1 MLMKRIIP
9 CLDVKEG
16 RVVKGVKFQNL
27 RDLGDPVAVAKYY
40 YEQGAD
46 ELVLLDISA
55 TQEGRDTMLD
65 IVERVAEVIY
75 MPFTVGGGIKTL
87 EDAKR
92 LIRAGA
98 DKVSLNSSALQN
110 PQLIQDISR
119 LFGVQATVVAI
130 DAKRAGDSWG
140 VFSHGGTQAVGRDAI
155 EWAKEAVSLGAGEL
169 LVTSMD
175 ADGTK
180 DGYDLELIQR
190 LREVVNV
197 PLIASGGVGT
207 LEHLAE
213 GLEAGA
219 DAALAASIFHE
230 ATYTMPETKDYLK
243 ARGVD
248 VR

>member
-55 TQEGRDTMLD
+55 TQEGRETMLD

-75 MPFTVGGGIKTL
+75 MPFTVGGGIKTI

-110 PQLIQDISR
+110 PQLIQEVSR

-130 DAKRAGDSWG
+130 DAKQTGDSWG
-140 VFSHGGTQAVGRDAI
+140 VFSHGGTQQVGRDAI
-155 EWAKEAVSLGAGEL
+155 EWAQEAVALGAGEL

-180 DGYDLELIQR
+180 DGYDLALIRR

-197 PLIASGGVGT
+197 PIIASGGVGT
-207 LEHLAE
+207 LDHLAE

-230 ATYTMPETKDYLK
+230 ATYTMPETKAYLK
-243 ARGVD
+243 ERGVE

>member
-1 MLMKRIIP
+1 
-9 CLDVKEG
+9 
-16 RVVKGVKFQNL
+16 KGVKFQNL

-55 TQEGRDTMLD
+55 TQEGRETMLD

-75 MPFTVGGGIKTL
+75 MPFTVGGGIKTI

-110 PQLIQDISR
+110 PQLIQEVSR

-130 DAKRAGDSWG
+130 DAKQTGDSWG
-140 VFSHGGTQAVGRDAI
+140 VFSHGGTQPVGRDAI
-155 EWAKEAVSLGAGEL
+155 EWAQEAVALGAGEL

-180 DGYDLELIQR
+180 DGYDLALIRR

-197 PLIASGGVGT
+197 PIIASGGVGT
-207 LEHLAE
+207 LDHLAE

-230 ATYTMPETKDYLK
+230 ATYTMPETKAYLK
-243 ARGVD
+243 ERGVE

>member
-55 TQEGRDTMLD
+55 TQEGRETMLD

-75 MPFTVGGGIKTL
+75 MPFTVGGGIKTI

-110 PQLIQDISR
+110 PQLIQEVSR

-130 DAKRAGDSWG
+130 DAKQTGDSWG
-140 VFSHGGTQAVGRDAI
+140 VFSHGGTQPVGRDVI
-155 EWAKEAVSLGAGEL
+155 EWAQVAVALGAGEL

-180 DGYDLELIQR
+180 DGYDLALIRR

-197 PLIASGGVGT
+197 PIIASGGVGT
-207 LEHLAE
+207 LDHLAE

-230 ATYTMPETKDYLK
+230 ATYTMPETKAYLK
-243 ARGVD
+243 ERGVE

>member
-55 TQEGRDTMLD
+55 TQEGRETMLD

-110 PQLIQDISR
+110 PQLVHDVSQ

-130 DAKRAGDSWG
+130 GAKRTGDSWG
-140 VFSHGGTQAVGRDAI
+140 VFSHGGTQAVGRDVI
-155 EWAKEAVSLGAGEL
+155 EWAQEVVALGAGEL

-190 LREVVNV
+190 LRDVVNV
-197 PLIASGGVGT
+197 PIIASGGVGT

-230 ATYTMPETKDYLK
+230 ATYSMPETKDYLK

>member
-55 TQEGRDTMLD
+55 TQEGRETMLD

-75 MPFTVGGGIKTL
+75 MPFTVGGGIKTI

-110 PQLIQDISR
+110 PQLIQEVSR

-130 DAKRAGDSWG
+130 DAKQTGDSWG
-140 VFSHGGTQAVGRDAI
+140 VFSHGGTQPVGRDAI
-155 EWAKEAVSLGAGEL
+155 EWAQEAVALGAGEL

-180 DGYDLELIQR
+180 DGYDLALIRR

-197 PLIASGGVGT
+197 PIIASGGVGT
-207 LEHLAE
+207 LNHLAE

-230 ATYTMPETKDYLK
+230 ATYTMPETKAYLK
-243 ARGVD
+243 ERGVE

>member
-1 MLMKRIIP
+1 MFMKRIIP

-55 TQEGRDTMLD
+55 TQEGRETMLD

-75 MPFTVGGGIKTL
+75 MPFTVGGGIKTI

-110 PQLIQDISR
+110 PQLIQEVSR

-130 DAKRAGDSWG
+130 DAKQTGDSWG
-140 VFSHGGTQAVGRDAI
+140 VFSHGGTQPVGRDAI
-155 EWAKEAVSLGAGEL
+155 EWAQEAVALGAGEL

-180 DGYDLELIQR
+180 NGYDLALIRR

-197 PLIASGGVGT
+197 PIIASGGVGT
-207 LEHLAE
+207 LDHLAE

-230 ATYTMPETKDYLK
+230 ATYTMPETKAYLK
-243 ARGVD
+243 ERGVE

>member
-55 TQEGRDTMLD
+55 TQEGRETMLD

-75 MPFTVGGGIKTL
+75 MPFTVGGGIKTI

-98 DKVSLNSSALQN
+98 DKVSLNSSAQEV
-110 PQLIQDISR
+110 SR

-130 DAKRAGDSWG
+130 DAKQTGDSWG
-140 VFSHGGTQAVGRDAI
+140 VFSHGGTQPVGRDAI
-155 EWAKEAVSLGAGEL
+155 EWAQEAVALGAGEL

-180 DGYDLELIQR
+180 DGYDLALIRR

-197 PLIASGGVGT
+197 PIIASGGVGT
-207 LEHLAE
+207 LDHLAE

-230 ATYTMPETKDYLK
+230 ATYTMPETKAYLK
-243 ARGVD
+243 ERGVE

>member
-55 TQEGRDTMLD
+55 TQEGRETMLD

-75 MPFTVGGGIKTL
+75 MPFTVGGGIKTI

-110 PQLIQDISR
+110 PQLIQEVSR

-130 DAKRAGDSWG
+130 DAKQTGDSWG
-140 VFSHGGTQAVGRDAI
+140 VFSHGGTQPVGRDAI
-155 EWAKEAVSLGAGEL
+155 EWAQEAVALGAGEL

-175 ADGTK
+175 ADG
-180 DGYDLELIQR
+180 YDLALIRR

-197 PLIASGGVGT
+197 PIIASGGVGT
-207 LEHLAE
+207 LDHLAE

-230 ATYTMPETKDYLK
+230 ATYTMPETKAYLK
-243 ARGVD
+243 ERGVE

>member
-1 MLMKRIIP
+1 MKRIIP

-55 TQEGRDTMLD
+55 TQEGRETMLD

-75 MPFTVGGGIKTL
+75 MPFTVGGGIKTI

-110 PQLIQDISR
+110 PQLIQEVSR

-130 DAKRAGDSWG
+130 DAKQTGDSWG
-140 VFSHGGTQAVGRDAI
+140 VFSHGGTQPVGRDAI
-155 EWAKEAVSLGAGEL
+155 EWAQEAVALGAGEL

-180 DGYDLELIQR
+180 DGYDLALIRR

-197 PLIASGGVGT
+197 PIIASGGVGT
-207 LEHLAE
+207 LDHLAE

-230 ATYTMPETKDYLK
+230 ATYTMPETKAYLK
-243 ARGVD
+243 ERGVE

>member
-27 RDLGDPVAVAKYY
+27 RDLDDPVAVAKYY

-55 TQEGRDTMLD
+55 TQEGRETMLD

-75 MPFTVGGGIKTL
+75 MPFTVGGGIKTI

-110 PQLIQDISR
+110 PQLIQEVSR

-130 DAKRAGDSWG
+130 DAKQTGDSWG
-140 VFSHGGTQAVGRDAI
+140 VFSHGGTQPVGRDAI
-155 EWAKEAVSLGAGEL
+155 EWAQEAVALGAGEL

-180 DGYDLELIQR
+180 DGYDLALIRR

-197 PLIASGGVGT
+197 PIIASGGVGT
-207 LEHLAE
+207 LDHLAE

-230 ATYTMPETKDYLK
+230 ATYTMPETKAYLK
-243 ARGVD
+243 ERGVE

>member
-55 TQEGRDTMLD
+55 TQEGRETMLD

-75 MPFTVGGGIKTL
+75 MPFTVGGGIKTI

-110 PQLIQDISR
+110 PQLIQEVSR

-130 DAKRAGDSWG
+130 DAKQ
-140 VFSHGGTQAVGRDAI
+140 T
-155 EWAKEAVSLGAGEL
+155 
-169 LVTSMD
+169 
-175 ADGTK
+175 
-180 DGYDLELIQR
+180 
-190 LREVVNV
+190 
-197 PLIASGGVGT
+197 
-207 LEHLAE
+207 
-213 GLEAGA
+213 
-219 DAALAASIFHE
+219 
-230 ATYTMPETKDYLK
+230 
-243 ARGVD
+243 
-248 VR
+248 

>member
-55 TQEGRDTMLD
+55 TQEGRETMLD

-75 MPFTVGGGIKTL
+75 MPFTVGGGIKTI

-110 PQLIQDISR
+110 PQLIQEVSR

-130 DAKRAGDSWG
+130 DAKQTGDSWV
-140 VFSHGGTQAVGRDAI
+140 VFSHGGTQPVGRDAI
-155 EWAKEAVSLGAGEL
+155 EWAQEAVALGAGEL

-180 DGYDLELIQR
+180 DGYDLALIRR

-197 PLIASGGVGT
+197 PIIASGGVGT
-207 LEHLAE
+207 LDHLAE

-230 ATYTMPETKDYLK
+230 ATYTMPETKAYLK
-243 ARGVD
+243 ERGVE

>member
-55 TQEGRDTMLD
+55 TQEGRETMLD

-75 MPFTVGGGIKTL
+75 MPFTVGGGIKTI

-110 PQLIQDISR
+110 PQLIQEVSR

-130 DAKRAGDSWG
+130 DAKQTGDSWG
-140 VFSHGGTQAVGRDAI
+140 VFSHGGTQPVGRDVI
-155 EWAKEAVSLGAGEL
+155 EWAQEAVALGAGEL

-180 DGYDLELIQR
+180 DGYDLALIRR

-197 PLIASGGVGT
+197 PIIASGGVGT
-207 LEHLAE
+207 LDHLAE

-230 ATYTMPETKDYLK
+230 ATYTMPETKAYLK
-243 ARGVD
+243 ERGVE

>member
-55 TQEGRDTMLD
+55 TQEGRETMLD

-75 MPFTVGGGIKTL
+75 MPFTVGGGIKTI

-110 PQLIQDISR
+110 PQLIQEVSR

-130 DAKRAGDSWG
+130 DAKQTGDSWG
-140 VFSHGGTQAVGRDAI
+140 VFSHGGTQPVGRDAI
-155 EWAKEAVSLGAGEL
+155 EWAQEAVALGAGEL

-180 DGYDLELIQR
+180 DGYDLALIRR

-197 PLIASGGVGT
+197 PIIASGGVGNT
-207 LEHLAE
+207 RSL
-213 GLEAGA
+213 GGRFG
-219 DAALAASIFHE
+219 SG
-230 ATYTMPETKDYLK
+230 
-243 ARGVD
+243 R
-248 VR
+248 